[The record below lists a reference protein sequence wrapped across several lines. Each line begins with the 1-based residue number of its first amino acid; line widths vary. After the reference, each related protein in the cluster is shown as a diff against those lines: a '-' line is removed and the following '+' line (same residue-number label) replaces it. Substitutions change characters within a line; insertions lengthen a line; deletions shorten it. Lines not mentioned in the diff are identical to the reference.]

1 MRVSAANNHEAA
13 LSEGHSVFE
22 QLLADIISLRLPP
35 GTPLSR
41 VALQQ
46 QFRLSSTPI
55 RDALIRL
62 ESAGLVDI
70 FPQSGTRVSLINV
83 ALARQAQFLRRSIE
97 QEVVRVLATSADAA
111 LIAEL
116 RSIIANQRKQARDE
130 KLDEFNQS
138 DLAFHKTLYD
148 AAGVSHL
155 WSLVR
160 EQSGHVDRIRRLHLP
175 IGNKV
180 DQIIRDHS
188 KIVRSIAQQDPA
200 LAQTALRDHLS
211 RSLAFSDELR
221 IRFPSYFTG

>member
-1 MRVSAANNHEAA
+1 MRVSAASNHDAS

-62 ESAGLVDI
+62 EAAGLVDI
-70 FPQSGTRVSLINV
+70 FPQSGTRVSLIDV

-111 LIAEL
+111 LIATL
-116 RSIIANQRKQARDE
+116 RSIITNQRNQARDE
-130 KLDEFNQS
+130 KLEEFNQS
-138 DLAFHKTLYD
+138 DLAFHKALYE

-175 IGNKV
+175 IGNKAN
-180 DQIIRDHS
+180 QIIRDHS
-188 KIVRSIAQQDPA
+188 EIVRSIAKQDPA

>member
-1 MRVSAANNHEAA
+1 MRVSAANNHDAA

-70 FPQSGTRVSLINV
+70 FPQSGTRVSLIDV

-97 QEVVRVLATSADAA
+97 QEVVRVLATSADAT

-116 RSIIANQRKQARDE
+116 RSIISNQRKQARDE

-175 IGNKV
+175 IGNKA

>member
-1 MRVSAANNHEAA
+1 MRVSVASSHHAS
-13 LSEGHSVFE
+13 LPEGPSVFE
-22 QLLADIISLRLPP
+22 QLLADIIALRLPP

-62 ESAGLVDI
+62 ELAGLVDI
-70 FPQSGTRVSLINV
+70 FPQSGTRVSLIDV

-116 RSIIANQRKQARDE
+116 RSIIANQRNQARDE
-130 KLDEFNQS
+130 KLEEFNQS
-138 DLAFHKTLYD
+138 DLAFHKALYD

-175 IGNKV
+175 IGNKAN
-180 DQIIRDHS
+180 QIIRDHS
-188 KIVRSIAQQDPA
+188 QIVNAIAKQDSE
-200 LAQTALRDHLS
+200 LAQLALRNHLS